1 MEKAGAA
8 WRRRL
13 AIRALPCV
21 ESNVVMIAARGEKG
35 AAAAIPLRQLKA
47 EHIPVKSNRALQI
60 RDLEM
65 DMSDACSGIN
75 CAVIHAIVSTCK
87 VASASES
94 VQLAVRRRRGIDI
107 RIRNTEEK
115 DPQ

>member
-65 DMSDACSGIN
+65 DMSDACPRIN
-75 CAVIHAIVSTCK
+75 CAVIHPAVSTCK
-87 VASASES
+87 VVSASES
-94 VQLAVRRRRGIDI
+94 VAVRALRKGALNWRSVS
-107 RIRNTEEK
+107 K
-115 DPQ
+115 Q